1 MPPPPPTV
9 RSRNVLVIASIMKTK
24 AKELVEKII
33 KGFQASEGWLD
44 RWRNRYTSFKT
55 VSAEGSSYMTEM
67 TTKWKKTTLPTILS
81 KCKLDAFTV
90 QMNLTC
96 FFICNLTQST

>member
-44 RWRNRYTSFKT
+44 RWRNRYASFKT

-67 TTKWKKTTLPTILS
+67 TAKWKKTTLPTILS